1 MPHLIFPLSNSS
13 DSQVGF
19 PLFLDDIRNL
29 RYVRFPCAR
38 LFFDVRDRKLPPEP
52 KGEKG
57 ESSATVAA
65 FEFTG
70 GEEALQSCLSSI
82 QNTRTDISVE
92 EGLPPPLSCSPPP
105 PPSSS
110 PISPPEIAPD
120 TCGSRPDDLRATRP
134 LTIQPPPL
142 PPYTPS
148 NNLIANVPVRPPAL
162 PTFKSNAVLTSA
174 PVLPRDSSLPSGV
187 NISSC
192 LDFQA
197 KSRSGDASST
207 IAPSP
212 SIPAPHATSVPPSRA
227 ASTSLGALGAAT
239 TASVV
244 PKAGRGTKKAV
255 TSDVAGPRLASLGSE
270 PSKRKRQRSSATGRV
285 GGSTAAALEAPD
297 RVLSGG
303 VAGMEA
309 ILAGSGGAAEPS
321 SASAS
326 LLYMLRN
333 AKPMVQQQVMR

>member
-1 MPHLIFPLSNSS
+1 MPHLFFPLSNSS

-19 PLFLDDIRNL
+19 PLFLDDIQTL
-29 RYVRFPCAR
+29 RYIRFPCAR
-38 LFFDVRDRKLPPEP
+38 LFFDMRDRKLPPEP
-52 KGEKG
+52 NGEKG
-57 ESSATVAA
+57 ESSATVVA

-92 EGLPPPLSCSPPP
+92 EGLPPPLSCPPP
-105 PPSSS
+105 PPPSS

-120 TCGSRPDDLRATRP
+120 TCGSRPDDLRTTRP

-148 NNLIANVPVRPPAL
+148 NNLIAKVPVRPPAL
-162 PTFKSNAVLTSA
+162 PTFKSNVVLTPA
-174 PVLPRDSSLPSGV
+174 PILPCDSSLPPGV

-197 KSRSGDASST
+197 KSRSGNASST

-212 SIPAPHATSVPPSRA
+212 SIPAPHTPSVPPSRA

-239 TASVV
+239 TAGVV

-270 PSKRKRQRSSATGRV
+270 PSKRKRHRSSATGRV
-285 GGSTAAALEAPD
+285 GGSTAAASEAPD

-309 ILAGSGGAAEPS
+309 ILAGLGGAAEPS